1 MKIEKSVKQE
11 TLFILYVTVIL
22 SMLLQAV
29 FLIVYRKD
37 WNYTMLL
44 GNVLGAFAGVLN
56 FFLLGLTVQKAI
68 EKEQKHEKDGQVL
81 MRTSKTLR
89 FIMIIAVAAFGCT
102 LPCFNPF
109 TTVIPLLFPRA
120 AIAVR
125 PFLKK
130 KSGDNVEK

>member
-44 GNVLGAFAGVLN
+44 GNVLGAFTGVLN
-56 FFLLGLTVQKAI
+56 FFLLGLTVQSAI
-68 EKEQKHEKDGQVL
+68 EKEQKNKNDGQKF
-81 MRTSKTLR
+81 MRLSKTLR
-89 FIMIIAVAAFGCT
+89 FIMIIAVAAIGCS
-102 LPCFNPF
+102 LPVFDPIA
-109 TTVIPLLFPRA
+109 TVVPLIFPRI
-120 AIAVR
+120 AIGIR
-125 PFLKK
+125 PFIKK